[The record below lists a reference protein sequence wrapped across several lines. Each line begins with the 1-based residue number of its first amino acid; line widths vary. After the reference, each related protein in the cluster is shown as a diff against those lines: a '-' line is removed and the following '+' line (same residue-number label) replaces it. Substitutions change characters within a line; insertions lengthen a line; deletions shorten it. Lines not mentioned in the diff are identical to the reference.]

1 MQTILGANG
10 HIGRPLAKELVQ
22 FTDQIR
28 LVSRQPTAINPSDQ
42 LYAAD
47 LFKREEVM
55 QAVAG
60 SSIVYL
66 TIGIPYRDPIWVK
79 HWVPLIKNVIDACE
93 AAQAKLA
100 FFDNVY
106 MYDPD
111 EINGMDEN
119 TTVQPATFKGKIR
132 AEVARL
138 VLEAHQ
144 QDRIEAVICRAADF
158 YGPNCTSSVIHE
170 TVVQAAVKG
179 KTMRWLYDKN
189 QPHNFTFTLDAAKA
203 TAQLGNDP
211 SAFGRV
217 WHLPS
222 SPAYTGQKWMEM
234 IWTCLTIDG
243 RQASAGVKPPKISTL
258 PSWMVPILG
267 LFLPEMKALHKMR
280 YQYQNP
286 YRLDDSAFV
295 AKYGWTATPVEE
307 AIRVIVE
314 AAQNP

>member
-10 HIGRPLAKELVQ
+10 HIGRPLAKELAQ
-22 FTDQIR
+22 YTDQIR
-28 LVSRQPTAINPSDQ
+28 LVSRTPKAINPADQ

-55 QAVAG
+55 QAVAD

-66 TIGIPYRDPIWVK
+66 TIGIPYRDPVWAK

-93 AAQAKLA
+93 AAQAKLV

-106 MYDPD
+106 MYAPD
-111 EINGMDEN
+111 EIDGMDEN
-119 TTVQPATFKGKIR
+119 TSVQPATFKGKIR

-144 QDRIEAVICRAADF
+144 QGRIQAVICRAADF

-170 TVVQAAVKG
+170 TVVKPAVQG
-179 KTMRWLYDKN
+179 KTMRWLYNID

-211 SAFGRV
+211 SAYGRV

-222 SPAYTGQKWMEM
+222 SPTFTGQGWMEK
-234 IWTCLTIDG
+234 IWT
-243 RQASAGVKPPKISTL
+243 SAGRPLPAKTATL
-258 PSWMVPILG
+258 PSWMAPLLG

-307 AIRVIVE
+307 AIRAIVE
-314 AAQNP
+314 AEQKT